1 MLNKTMS
8 TSAGRSVFA
17 THHPL
22 RLCSL
27 EYAMIAQHFPGARA
41 KPDRGF
47 STRLEH
53 LGSGPGLTCVFAQR
67 AEAGYQKQ
75 KSYGISLLQDVTGDA
90 DASVQYA
97 PRQARMRGT
106 VI

>member
-8 TSAGRSVFA
+8 TSVGRSVFA
-17 THHPL
+17 THPL
-22 RLCSL
+22 RLCSM
-27 EYAMIAQHFPGARA
+27 EYAMIAQHFPVARA
-41 KPDRGF
+41 KPNRGS

-53 LGSGPGLTCVFAQR
+53 LGSGPGRTCIFAQR
-67 AEAGYQKQ
+67 AEGGYQKQ

-90 DASVQYA
+90 DMSVQYA